1 MISNPPSINLQI
13 CFLLLFACAIIHSS
27 SSFAAEKKTTIHK
40 LAGTVWLEGVDGW
53 FCGDKE
59 SSVHAAQEAVMQ
71 AVGEST
77 TYAYQLGVSSLAF
90 RLQVS
95 KDGLCPSSPHSCCG
109 YECVGNSV
117 AALPWNITSYSV
129 KPEYTS
135 KVAEARQAVVD
146 SINRG
151 IPVQYGCEEDGLIVG
166 YQKNGEEWICLHY
179 FKDANMK
186 KTFIETQW
194 PWGIAVYTGPKDK
207 LVSKHELAI
216 SALEQTLK
224 MADTEESDGYY
235 LGFNAWRK
243 YIEKLKALESADE
256 KIRADNMHG
265 NAWIYECLA
274 QYRSAGAIYLRE
286 IAGEFNP
293 DTAKHLRKAADIYD
307 KQANEVLRDK
317 DHCVISIAPYPW
329 FLKDGQKWS
338 PKMIKEQVKR
348 LTDAFILER
357 QAINQIREARKD
369 WNK

>member
-1 MISNPPSINLQI
+1 MISNTPSINLRL
-13 CFLLLFACAIIHSS
+13 CFLLLFACFIIHSS
-27 SSFAAEKKTTIHK
+27 SSFAAEKKATVHK
-40 LAGTVWLEGVDGW
+40 IGDAVWLECVNGW

-71 AVGEST
+71 AVGENV

-90 RLQVS
+90 RFQIS
-95 KDGLCPSSPHSCCG
+95 KEGLCPSSPHSCCG
-109 YECVGNSV
+109 YECVDNSV
-117 AALPWNITSYSV
+117 AALPWKITAFSV
-129 KPEYTS
+129 KPEDTA

-151 IPVQYGCEEDGLIVG
+151 VPVQYGCEEDGLIVG

-207 LVSKHELAI
+207 MLSRRELAI
-216 SALEQTLK
+216 SALQQALK
-224 MADTEESDGYY
+224 MAGTEESDGYY
-235 LGFNAWRK
+235 VGFKAWQN

-256 KIRADNMHG
+256 KTRVDSMHG
-265 NAWIYECLA
+265 NAWNYECLT
-274 QYRSAGAIYLRE
+274 QYRSAGAVYLRE

-293 DTAKHLRKAADIYD
+293 DTAKHLLKAADIYD
-307 KQANEVLRDK
+307 KQANQVLRDK
-317 DHCVISIAPYPW
+317 DHCVITIAPYPSM
-329 FLKDGQKWS
+329 LKTGEKWV
-338 PKMIKEQVKR
+338 PKTIKEQIRR
-348 LTDAFILER
+348 LTAAFNLER
-357 QAINQIREARKD
+357 EAIKQIQEAEKD